1 MPRIPGSLLIAIL
14 WKYLLEAAALFY
26 SQPRDISSV
35 PSNTVNPVVFLEMFG
50 IFLTGNVIIN
60 LRLTIGMFCY
70 WHVLILVGI
79 SCHIICDTITTLV
92 LLGWLSVAPN
102 MESTRSTFLVGAEV
116 RTDSGDRLLRLG
128 SSLCHMWRFCYFV
141 WFCHVKK
148 PFLFQFPHPQ
158 NEMSNSTVITCLILI
173 KHHVSVS

>member
-1 MPRIPGSLLIAIL
+1 MLRIPGSLLIAIL
-14 WKYLLEAAALFY
+14 WTYLLEAAALFY
-26 SQPRDISSV
+26 SHPRDISSV
-35 PSNTVNPVVFLEMFG
+35 PSNTVNPVVFSEMFG
-50 IFLTGNVIIN
+50 TFLTGNVIIN

-70 WHVLILVGI
+70 RHVLILVSI

-102 MESTRSTFLVGAEV
+102 MESTRSTFLAVAEV
-116 RTDSGDRLLRLG
+116 CTDSGDRLLRLG
-128 SSLCHMWRFCYFV
+128 SSLCHMLAV

-158 NEMSNSTVITCLILI
+158 NEMSNSTVITCLIHI
-173 KHHVSVS
+173 KHHVSGS